1 MKLNLLPA
9 ISTVV
14 LLSMA
19 FPSCDNSAE
28 SPYINKIE
36 LETHQYE
43 ITEDLTRFTLAI
55 MQSVDSN
62 NPEGSWMFSPFGVA
76 SSLALINNFADEEA
90 SKEIKEVLGLSDW
103 TTEEINGYFSVMI
116 DGLSQ
121 YGVGS
126 TLKMGSYL
134 SMPNSQS
141 LDPSRLK
148 TLTESYNLSDHSFAG
163 GDSDALLSSINEWSK
178 EKISGKLSSPVR
190 RTDLI
195 SDGGVVFSSGF
206 SYEGKWRYRFDPKET
221 TKQMFLKQDRTLV
234 EVDMMKRSYVKPYPN
249 VFIPVAGDEFGQL
262 GKGTYMFSVYYPGK
276 ADAGVDPLFKNF
288 QEFMDV
294 ALSEG
299 GEDWY
304 PILFGGHN
312 ISEIEYWIPKFQTA
326 SKAIDMKTSL
336 KDIGVGKIFSDGI
349 TLSGGAKTNIGSF
362 LDVGYFRTAEDGY
375 GSLDGYDGM
384 YTYRFIS
391 KDLFKADSTF
401 YYFLYL
407 PSPGIF
413 LMAGKYDGD

>member
-19 FPSCDNSAE
+19 FPSCENSAE

-103 TTEEINGYFSVMI
+103 TTEEINEYFSVMI

-134 SMPNSQS
+134 
-141 LDPSRLK
+141 
-148 TLTESYNLSDHSFAG
+148 
-163 GDSDALLSSINEWSK
+163 
-178 EKISGKLSSPVR
+178 
-190 RTDLI
+190 
-195 SDGGVVFSSGF
+195 
-206 SYEGKWRYRFDPKET
+206 
-221 TKQMFLKQDRTLV
+221 
-234 EVDMMKRSYVKPYPN
+234 
-249 VFIPVAGDEFGQL
+249 
-262 GKGTYMFSVYYPGK
+262 
-276 ADAGVDPLFKNF
+276 
-288 QEFMDV
+288 
-294 ALSEG
+294 
-299 GEDWY
+299 
-304 PILFGGHN
+304 
-312 ISEIEYWIPKFQTA
+312 
-326 SKAIDMKTSL
+326 
-336 KDIGVGKIFSDGI
+336 
-349 TLSGGAKTNIGSF
+349 
-362 LDVGYFRTAEDGY
+362 
-375 GSLDGYDGM
+375 
-384 YTYRFIS
+384 
-391 KDLFKADSTF
+391 
-401 YYFLYL
+401 
-407 PSPGIF
+407 
-413 LMAGKYDGD
+413 